1 MSDQPNAV
9 VRQGAAALWGIAR
22 NVQFRSEV
30 GASRHAV
37 QVLTF
42 RLEQRDALGT
52 ELSPVLVELR
62 GAALEGQILDGEE
75 VAVAGKWRHGRVV
88 AQEVV
93 SQTTGASMRARRPS
107 AWLLVPFGILLLM
120 VLAFFALVTVAITRG

>member
-9 VRQGAAALWGIAR
+9 VRQGAAALRGVAR

-42 RLEQRDALGT
+42 RLEQHDALGT
-52 ELSPVLVELR
+52 ELAPVLVELR
-62 GAALEGQILDGEE
+62 GAALEGQVLDGEE
-75 VAVAGKWRHGRVV
+75 VTVAGKWRHGLVV

-93 SQTTGASMRARRPS
+93 SQTTGASVRARKPS
-107 AWLLVPFGILLLM
+107 AWLFVPLVILLLM
-120 VLAFFALVTVAITRG
+120 VLAVFALVAVAITRG